1 MILFILY
8 IAQNDSS
15 VSMSPGYVGLSRH
28 VLGLSGISL
37 LLRVVSHQ
45 RAHDGITWNVN
56 NDDGEAPRLL
66 SLEFFKFLI
75 FEKNVIL
82 IAYPYYSCNYKT
94 KEGSNNRVFYFF
106 PKSWELGHT
115 GGHLGKN
122 TIFVISSK
130 VMVQIH
136 VVIHQKLRLNKRNTN
151 KLSK

>member
-66 SLEFFKFLI
+66 LNEWKVGIAKSLYYEKAFDSKGQKYP
-75 FEKNVIL
+75 FEDDDAQKKN
-82 IAYPYYSCNYKT
+82 
-94 KEGSNNRVFYFF
+94 G
-106 PKSWELGHT
+106 LGT
-115 GGHLGKN
+115 
-122 TIFVISSK
+122 
-130 VMVQIH
+130 
-136 VVIHQKLRLNKRNTN
+136 
-151 KLSK
+151 

>member
-15 VSMSPGYVGLSRH
+15 VTMSLGSVGLSRH

-66 SLEFFKFLI
+66 QLLQHNIQSAKI
-75 FEKNVIL
+75 
-82 IAYPYYSCNYKT
+82 T
-94 KEGSNNRVFYFF
+94 KEKTWQNKSQDVIFHYLLGW
-106 PKSWELGHT
+106 PK
-115 GGHLGKN
+115 
-122 TIFVISSK
+122 
-130 VMVQIH
+130 
-136 VVIHQKLRLNKRNTN
+136 
-151 KLSK
+151 

>member
-15 VSMSPGYVGLSRH
+15 VSMSLGSVGLSRH

-94 KEGSNNRVFYFF
+94 KEGSHDRVFFIF
-106 PKSWELGHT
+106 SPKS
-115 GGHLGKN
+115 
-122 TIFVISSK
+122 
-130 VMVQIH
+130 
-136 VVIHQKLRLNKRNTN
+136 
-151 KLSK
+151 

>member
-15 VSMSPGYVGLSRH
+15 VSISLGSVGLSRH

-66 SLEFFKFLI
+66 QMHSDVLLPTANVCLFRLVLET
-75 FEKNVIL
+75 
-82 IAYPYYSCNYKT
+82 S
-94 KEGSNNRVFYFF
+94 
-106 PKSWELGHT
+106 
-115 GGHLGKN
+115 
-122 TIFVISSK
+122 
-130 VMVQIH
+130 
-136 VVIHQKLRLNKRNTN
+136 
-151 KLSK
+151 

>member
-15 VSMSPGYVGLSRH
+15 VSMSLGSVGLSRH

-94 KEGSNNRVFYFF
+94 KEGSHDRVFFIFF
-106 PKSWELGHT
+106 PK
-115 GGHLGKN
+115 
-122 TIFVISSK
+122 
-130 VMVQIH
+130 
-136 VVIHQKLRLNKRNTN
+136 KLRIGSHRRPSWKKYNFCHIFQSYGPNSCCDT
-151 KLSK
+151 SKASS